1 MAKSSVK
8 VVFTPSGKRGDFPHG
23 ASLLS
28 AARQL
33 GVDLDSVC
41 GGRGL
46 CGRCQVLPMAG
57 AFPKHRLES
66 SPAHLSPFSK
76 AEAPYEE
83 RKGRLAPG
91 RRLGCHALL
100 QGDLVI
106 DVPPE
111 SQAHRQV
118 IRKEAADVRDFT
130 LAPNLRLCAI
140 EVAQPQLAEP
150 SGDLQRVCQALRQ
163 EWGLEATSVH
173 PALLARLQ
181 ETLREGKW
189 FVTAAV
195 DEGGQLRWLWPGL
208 KEALYGMAIDL
219 GSTTVAGHLC
229 NLASG
234 EVVASASLMNPQ
246 IRFGEDLMSRVSY
259 LMMHPE
265 ETGELT
271 RVVREA
277 LNGLVA
283 EAAQQAGIEA
293 ADILEGTL
301 VANPIMHHLCLGLS
315 PVHLGSAPFALATGE
330 ALTLPAAALELA
342 VNPAASVYVLP
353 CIAGHVGADAAG
365 MALAEAPHKSDDLTL
380 LVDVGTN
387 AEILLGNRERLL
399 ACSSPTGPAFE
410 GAEISCGQRAAPGAI
425 ERVRIDRQTLEARF
439 KVIGTDAWSD
449 EPGFSAEATG
459 LCGSGIIEAIAEMFL
474 TGIVSAEGVIQ
485 GSLASRT
492 DRLVQQGRTW
502 AYALHPGQPPLL
514 VTQQDVRQIQL
525 AKAALYAGVKLL
537 LARFGAER
545 PARIRLA
552 GAFGSHLDGARALA
566 LGLVPDCPLDQVASA
581 GNAAGTGALMAL
593 LNREARAEIEAAV
606 QRIEKIET
614 ATEPDFQAQ
623 FVAAMNFP
631 HSQDPFP
638 QLFAHFP
645 KPPAPAAK
653 PPKRKPR

>member
-1 MAKSSVK
+1 M
-8 VVFTPSGKRGDFPHG
+8 
-23 ASLLS
+23 
-28 AARQL
+28 
-33 GVDLDSVC
+33 
-41 GGRGL
+41 
-46 CGRCQVLPMAG
+46 
-57 AFPKHRLES
+57 
-66 SPAHLSPFSK
+66 
-76 AEAPYEE
+76 
-83 RKGRLAPG
+83 
-91 RRLGCHALL
+91 
-100 QGDLVI
+100 
-106 DVPPE
+106 PPE

-118 IRKEAADVRDFT
+118 VRKEANVRDLV

-163 EWGLEATSVH
+163 EWGLEVRSVH
-173 PALLARLQ
+173 PALLASLQ
-181 ETLREGKW
+181 ETLREGQW

-195 DEGGQLRWLWPGL
+195 DGDGQLRWLWPGL
-208 KEALYGMAIDL
+208 KEDLYGMAIDL

-229 NLASG
+229 SLVSG
-234 EVVASASLMNPQ
+234 EVVASASRMNPQ

-277 LNGLVA
+277 LNGLVGQ
-283 EAAQQAGIEA
+283 AAQEAGIAAEDMLEA
-293 ADILEGTL
+293 TL

-315 PVHLGSAPFALATGE
+315 PVHLGSAPFALATSE

-342 VNPAASVYVLP
+342 MNPAASVYVLP

-365 MALAEAPHKSDDLTL
+365 MALAEAPHKSSALTL

-425 ERVRIDRQTLEARF
+425 ERVRIDPQTLEARF
-439 KVIGTDAWSD
+439 KVIGTEAWSD
-449 EPGFSAEATG
+449 EQGFDGEATG
-459 LCGSGIIEAIAEMFL
+459 LCGSGIIEAIAEMYL
-474 TGIVSAEGVIQ
+474 AGIVSAEGVIQ

-502 AYALHPGQPPLL
+502 AYVLHPGQPPLR
-514 VTQQDVRQIQL
+514 VTQQDVRQVQL

-537 LARFGAER
+537 LQRFGAER
-545 PARIRLA
+545 PERIRLA

-566 LGLVPDCPLDQVASA
+566 LGLVPDCPLEEVSSA

-593 LNREARAEIEAAV
+593 LDREARAEIEAAV

-614 ATEPDFQAQ
+614 ATEPGFQAH

-631 HSQDPFP
+631 HGADPFP

-645 KPPAPAAK
+645 KPPATPAK
-653 PPKRKPR
+653 PAKRKPR